1 LTETGHRDHGKKD
14 GTGPK
19 GGFGLSRS
27 LLATVSALA
36 LLSGAVAGAAAFG
49 ATRDGGQ
56 AATFSPPTVAAATS
70 VPAFAAAVL
79 PPDQGAHE
87 EPASE
92 VEATAFAEPTA
103 TASATATDPVTPT
116 AASSVSATPTLGD
129 AWSATP
135 VPTTPVPAST
145 LKPAAAVL
153 AADIEADWGI
163 DLVTEGQDWGPD
175 AAAQLKNLAALAGAL
190 EALPA
195 GVIAAATHNSHGTLA
210 VLSNNDGRTL
220 AGWQPYGD
228 RAANF
233 YATRDW
239 DGQAGHDTSQIIL
252 QPGSDRMT
260 IAHELL
266 HAYQM
271 RDVPSG
277 EYGSALLSG
286 EMQSF
291 MEMAGWVQTVSD
303 EELQS
308 SMGGSWDEM
317 GALFVYEGRELTY
330 VSNTGETVEAY
341 TPNPVEAF
349 AVVGALY
356 YAAPEGTERPDWP
369 EYWAWFA
376 ANLG

>member
-1 LTETGHRDHGKKD
+1 MTETGHRDQRKRG
-14 GTGPK
+14 GTNPK
-19 GGFGLSRS
+19 GGFGISRG
-27 LLATVSALA
+27 LLATVSVLA
-36 LLSGAVAGAAAFG
+36 LLTGAVAGAAAFG

-56 AATFSPPTVAAATS
+56 AASFAPPTVAAATS

-79 PPDQGAHE
+79 PPDQGAQE

-103 TASATATDPVTPT
+103 TASAAATDPISPT

-145 LKPAAAVL
+145 LSPAAAAF
-153 AADIEADWGI
+153 AAEIEADWGI
-163 DLVTEGQDWGPD
+163 EVATAGQDWGPD
-175 AAAQLKNLAALAGAL
+175 ATAQLQNLAALAGAL

-195 GVIAAATHNSHGTLA
+195 GVVAAATHNSHGALA
-210 VLSNNDGRTL
+210 VLSNNGGRTL
-220 AGWQPYGD
+220 TGWQPYGD

-239 DGQAGHDTSQIIL
+239 DGQAAHDTSQIIL

-260 IAHELL
+260 IAHEML

-277 EYGSALLSG
+277 EYGSALLTA
-286 EMQSF
+286 EMRSF
-291 MEMAGWVQTVSD
+291 MQMAGWVQTVSD
-303 EELQS
+303 EELADRIH
-308 SMGGSWDEM
+308 GSWDEIET
-317 GALFVYEGRELTY
+317 LFTYEGRNLTY
-330 VSNTGETVEAY
+330 LNNGGTVQAY
-341 TPNPVEAF
+341 MPNPVEAF
-349 AVVGALY
+349 AVAGALY
-356 YAAPEGTERPDWP
+356 YATPAGTELPDWP